1 LGTILSTW
9 LVTGGAGYIGAHVVK
24 SLINQDFKVIVVDD
38 LSTGLERKIPKSAIF
53 EKIDIAKTK
62 ELSSILKKHQVEGV
76 IHLAAKKAVGESMI
90 NPSLYYQENIGGLIS
105 LLEAMSQANVKK
117 IVYSSSAAVYGTP
130 KENKVSENSETIP
143 QSPYGETKLVGEWLL
158 KADEKARQIKW
169 IALRYFN
176 VVGAANPELGDTGVN
191 NLVPMVFRALQNNE
205 RPKVFGDDYSTKD
218 GSCIRDY
225 IHVSD
230 LAEAHVIA
238 AQKLSTENY
247 CGIINI
253 GRGEGFSVKEVM
265 NTISEVIGKDVNYE
279 ISPRRAGD
287 PTQTI
292 ADVTKSSKDLK
303 WKAQNDLKS
312 MIISAWQA
320 WQLMPPSNK

>member
-1 LGTILSTW
+1 
-9 LVTGGAGYIGAHVVK
+9 
-24 SLINQDFKVIVVDD
+24 
-38 LSTGLERKIPKSAIF
+38 
-53 EKIDIAKTK
+53 
-62 ELSSILKKHQVEGV
+62 
-76 IHLAAKKAVGESMI
+76 LAAKKAVGESMI

-130 KENKVSENSETIP
+130 KEEKVSENSETLP
-143 QSPYGETKLVGEWLL
+143 QTPYGETKLVGEWLL

-205 RPKVFGDDYSTKD
+205 RPKVFGDDYPTSD

-225 IHVSD
+225 VHVTDLSD
-230 LAEAHVIA
+230 SHIIA

-247 CGIINI
+247 SGIINI

-265 NTISEVIGKDVNYE
+265 NTISDVIGKDVNYE
-279 ISPRRAGD
+279 ISLRRAGD
-287 PTQTI
+287 PAHTI
-292 ADVTKSSKDLK
+292 ADVTKSGKDLK

-312 MIISAWQA
+312 MINSAWQA

>member
-1 LGTILSTW
+1 LSTW
-9 LVTGGAGYIGAHVVK
+9 VVTGGAGYIGAHVVN
-24 SLINQDFKVIVVDD
+24 SLINQNFKVVVVDD

-53 EKIDIAKTK
+53 EKLDIANTK
-62 ELSSILKKHQVEGV
+62 KLTAVLTKYQVEGV
-76 IHLAAKKAVGESMI
+76 IHLAAKKSPTESTL
-90 NPSLYYQENIGGLIS
+90 NPALYFRENIGGFIS
-105 LLEAMSQANVKK
+105 VLEAMNLSSVKK
-117 IVYSSSAAVYGTP
+117 IIYSSSCSVYGTP
-130 KENKVSENSETIP
+130 EVELITENHATKPE
-143 QSPYGETKLVGEWLL
+143 SPYGETKLVGEWLL
-158 KADEKARQIKW
+158 KADEKARKISW

-176 VVGAANPELGDTGVN
+176 VAGAGSPELGDNGVF

-205 RPKVFGDDYSTKD
+205 RPKVFGDDYQTKD

-230 LAEAHVIA
+230 LAESHVIA

-265 NTISEVIGKDVNYE
+265 NTISEVIGKDINYE
-279 ISPRRAGD
+279 ISERRPGD
-287 PTQTI
+287 PAYAV

-312 MIISAWQA
+312 MINSAWQA